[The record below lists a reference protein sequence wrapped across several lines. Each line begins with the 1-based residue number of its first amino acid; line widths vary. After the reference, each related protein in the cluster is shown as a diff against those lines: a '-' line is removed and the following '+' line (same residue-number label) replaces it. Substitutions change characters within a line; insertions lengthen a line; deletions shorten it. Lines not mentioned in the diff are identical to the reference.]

1 MSWMLK
7 VTDNSGVLGLFQFKF
22 FYSVFKRLTIFLV
35 HMIYWSFIKYFK
47 GDMQQFFYHID

>member
-1 MSWMLK
+1 MLK